1 MTIEHTG
8 SLSEWLRKTISKLKS
23 HLAELGYS
31 ESTILRL
38 DATWKELIVY
48 CEAYQAT
55 EFTVDLE
62 RRFVWERY
70 SADLGDRDI
79 SQNVSRAIH
88 MLDDYLQYGMVFKQ
102 SSITLKGFSPAY
114 KELFEGF
121 LDSLRQNQV
130 AEGSIRTWR
139 SRLFR
144 FEYFLLESGIEH
156 FHLLEL
162 HHVNTY
168 IESLTGFSPGTVAAT
183 IRILGKLFDYALAK
197 GYHYI
202 SYANALP
209 CIRRTHKYRL
219 PTVFS
224 PDEVECILAQ
234 VDRSNPLGKRNYAI
248 LLLVTRLG
256 LRISDVRLLR
266 FENIDWKN
274 KRISIHQQKT
284 GIPLELPLLEDVGW
298 AIIDYLQ
305 HGRPET
311 DCPCIFVRHLAP
323 FDVMSGSM
331 QRLVSKL
338 VSKAGV
344 HVSTDKP
351 IGMHSF
357 RHSVATSMLNNGA
370 ELTDIAQTLG
380 HATPESTQVYVSLN
394 TEMLRRCALEVLL

>member
-1 MTIEHTG
+1 MTMEYTG
-8 SLSEWLRKTISKLKS
+8 QPSEWLGKVIDELKL
-23 HLAELGYS
+23 HLAELGYR

-38 DATWKELIVY
+38 NATWKELIVY
-48 CEAYQAT
+48 CEAHQAT

-62 RRFVWERY
+62 REFVWERY
-70 SADLGDRDI
+70 GADLGDRDV

-102 SSITLKGFSPAY
+102 SSITLKGFSPIY
-114 KELFEGF
+114 KDLFEGF
-121 LDSLRQNQV
+121 LDSLRQKQV
-130 AEGSIRTWR
+130 ADGSIRTWR

-144 FEYFLLESGIEH
+144 FEYFLLKSGIEF
-156 FHLLEL
+156 FHQLEL
-162 HHVNTY
+162 HHINTY
-168 IESLTGFSPGTVAAT
+168 IESLSGFSPGTVEAT
-183 IRILGKLFDYALAK
+183 VRILGKLFDYALAE

-209 CIRRTHKYRL
+209 CIRRTKKYRL
-219 PTVFS
+219 PTTFS
-224 PDEVECILAQ
+224 PGEVERILAQ
-234 VDRSNPLGKRNYAI
+234 ADRSNSLGKRNYAI
-248 LLLVTRLG
+248 LLLVAKLG
-256 LRISDVRLLR
+256 LRISDVRNLQ

-274 KRISIHQQKT
+274 KRIAILQQKT
-284 GIPLELPLLEDVGW
+284 GIPIELPLLEDVGW

-323 FDVMSGSM
+323 FDALGGSM

-338 VSKAGV
+338 VSKAGI
-344 HVSTDKP
+344 HVSADKP

-357 RHSVATSMLNNGA
+357 RHSIATSMLKNGA

-380 HATPESTQVYVSLN
+380 HATPESTQVYVSLDI
-394 TEMLRRCALEVLL
+394 EMLRQCALEVQL

>member
-1 MTIEHTG
+1 MMMEYTG
-8 SLSEWLRKTISKLKS
+8 PPSEWLGNTISKLKL
-23 HLAELGYS
+23 HLAELSYS
-31 ESTILRL
+31 ESSILRL

-48 CEAYQAT
+48 CEKHQAA

-62 RRFVWERY
+62 REFVWERY
-70 SADLGDRDI
+70 GGDLGDRDV

-114 KELFEGF
+114 KDLFEGF
-121 LDSLRQNQV
+121 LDHLRQSQV
-130 AEGSIRTWR
+130 AESSIRTWR

-144 FEYFLLESGIEH
+144 FEYFLLQSGIEN
-156 FHLLEL
+156 FNQLEL
-162 HHVNTY
+162 QHVNTY
-168 IESLTGFSPGTVAAT
+168 IESLAGYSPGVVGATVGT
-183 IRILGKLFDYALAK
+183 LKRLFDYALAK

-209 CIRRTHKYRL
+209 CIRRTKKYRL

-224 PDEVECILAQ
+224 PDDVERILAQ
-234 VDRSNPLGKRNYAI
+234 IDRSNPMGKRDYAI
-248 LLLVTRLG
+248 LLLVSKLG
-256 LRISDVRLLR
+256 LRISDVRQLQ

-274 KRISIHQQKT
+274 KRISILQQKT

-323 FDVMSGSM
+323 FDAMGGSM

-338 VSKAGV
+338 VSKAGI
-344 HVSTDKP
+344 HVSADKP

-357 RHSVATSMLNNGA
+357 RHSIATSMLKNGA

-380 HATPESTQVYVSLN
+380 HATPESTQVYVSLD
-394 TEMLRRCALEVLL
+394 TEMLRQCALEVLL